1 LFYTDTCNN
10 SGTDIV
16 AETILDPLWIE
27 HGYGTRF
34 QGFQNLMRHR
44 IRDVLLVSS
53 LYDLY
58 LFEEDGRFDELIS
71 AEYQKLNLSH
81 SPELTRVSSGKEAIV
96 LAKEE
101 RRFDLILTTMHVE
114 DMTAVRL
121 AEQAR
126 ETGITIPIVLLAYD
140 SRELK
145 DLRAHN
151 YTDAFDRVFVWQ
163 GDFRLIVSIIKHL
176 EDRMNVDHDTRLVG
190 VQSILFIEDNI
201 HYYSTLL
208 PILYTELLNQSQRLI
223 SEGINLSH
231 KFLRTVARPKI
242 MLCQTYEE
250 AWQFYETYREHIL
263 GVISDIDFPREGK
276 PDHGAG
282 IRFAK
287 AARSRNPELPIL
299 LQSLTSDYET
309 QAKDLKVSFMTKGSP
324 NPALHLRQFMTEYFS
339 FGDFVFRTPEGYEVG
354 RAADLKSLRE
364 QLEYVPDES
373 IRFHAERNHF
383 SNWLKARTEFWLAH
397 KVRPRKVSD
406 FPTVAD
412 LRRDLIAS
420 LGAYT
425 RLQQRGLIT
434 DFKKDSF
441 DPDTSFARIGGGSLG
456 GKARGLGFVNTLI
469 NNYDVRRQ
477 FEGIQIA
484 VPPAV
489 VIGTDLFDRFLDENN
504 LRKFALECTDNAEI
518 TRRFIET
525 GIFPEDLLGDLA
537 SFLHLVREP
546 LAVRSSSMLEDTQYH
561 PFAGVYQT
569 YMIPNNH
576 PDPFVRLGQLVTAIK
591 RVYASTFYNAAKDYF
606 KVTDY
611 RLEEE
616 KMAVIVQRM
625 AGAPHGTRFY
635 PDFSGVAKSYNYYP
649 VPPQKPLDGI
659 VSVALGLGKTIV
671 DGGITVRFCPKYPN
685 HLLQFFSARE
695 ALHTSQTE
703 FFALDLSSGPGSPEE
718 TRDVQVRTFD
728 LDAAEEDGSLQFL
741 ASTYSPENDALYDG
755 LSRRGPRVVSF
766 APILRNKILPLPT
779 ILELLT
785 DMGSWGMGSP
795 VEMEFAVT
803 MSERRGLPRDF
814 ALLQLRPLGLSK
826 DTDPLE
832 MEEVSSD
839 KLICRSTQVLGHGVS
854 NDLYDIV
861 VVDMDRFNRAKSKD
875 ASYEVMHFNEK
886 LLAEKRPYLL
896 IGVGRWGSLDP
907 WLGIPVKWDQISGA
921 KVIVEAGFKDMEVDP
936 SQGSHFFHNIT
947 SFRISYF
954 TVNSTTQ
961 DGFVDWVWLR
971 SIQSVEE
978 KQFVRHIRMEKPI
991 VAKVD
996 GHRNRG
1002 IILKPE

>member
-1 LFYTDTCNN
+1 MT
-10 SGTDIV
+10 
-16 AETILDPLWIE
+16 ERHLDPLWIE

-71 AEYQKLNLSH
+71 NEYQSLSLSH

-114 DMTAVRL
+114 DMTAVQL
-121 AEQAR
+121 AQRAR
-126 ETGITIPIVLLAYD
+126 DEGVQIPIVLLAYD
-140 SRELK
+140 NRELK
-145 DLRAHN
+145 DLKAQN
-151 YTDAFDRVFVWQ
+151 YTAAFDRVFVWQ

-208 PILYTELLNQSQRLI
+208 PILYTELLSQSQRLL

-231 KFLRTVARPKI
+231 KFLKTVARPKI
-242 MLCQTYEE
+242 LFCGTYEE
-250 AWQFYETYREHIL
+250 AWHYYETYREHIL
-263 GVISDIDFPREGK
+263 GIISDIDFPREGK

-287 AARSRNPELPIL
+287 AVRSENPELPIM
-299 LQSLTSDYET
+299 LQSLTSDYEAE
-309 QAKDLKVSFMTKGSP
+309 AKALSLSFMPKDSSS
-324 NPALHLRQFMTEYFS
+324 PALQLRQFMTEYFS
-339 FGDFVFRTPEGYEVG
+339 FGDFIFRTPDGREVG
-354 RAADLKSLRE
+354 RASDLKSLRE
-364 QLEYVPDES
+364 QLQFVPDES

-397 KVRPRKVSD
+397 KLRPRKVSD
-406 FPTVAD
+406 FPTVGG
-412 LRRDLIAS
+412 LRNDLISS

-434 DFKKDSF
+434 DFNKDSF
-441 DPDTSFARIGGGSLG
+441 DPETSFARIGGGSLG
-456 GKARGLGFVNTLI
+456 GKARGLGFLNTLI
-469 NNYDVRRQ
+469 NNYDVRRR
-477 FEGIQIA
+477 FDGVQIA

-489 VIGTDLFDRFLDENN
+489 VLGADLFDRFLDENN
-504 LRKFALECTDNAEI
+504 LRKFAMESNDDIEI
-518 TRRFIET
+518 TRRFLN
-525 GIFPEDLLGDLA
+525 GVFPEDILGDLA
-537 SFLHLVREP
+537 SFLHLIRVP
-546 LAVRSSSMLEDTQYH
+546 LAVRSSSMLEDSQYH

-569 YMIPNNH
+569 YMIPNDH
-576 PDPFVRLGQLVTAIK
+576 RDPFVRLGQLVTTIK
-591 RVYASTFYNAAKDYF
+591 RVYASTFYQCAKDYF

-616 KMAVIVQRM
+616 KMAVIVQKM
-625 AGAPHGTRFY
+625 VGEQHGTRFY
-635 PDFSGVAKSYNYYP
+635 PDFAGVAKSYNFYP
-649 VPPQKPLDGI
+649 VPPQKQLDGI

-685 HLLQFFSARE
+685 HLLQFFSASE
-695 ALHTSQTE
+695 AIVNNQNR
-703 FFALDLSSGPGSPEE
+703 FFALDLNDSPS
-718 TRDVQVRTFD
+718 Q
-728 LDAAEEDGSLQFL
+728 AAETQDMLVKSFSLDEAEADGTLQPL

-755 LSRRGPRVVSF
+755 TSRVGLRVVTF
-766 APILRNKILPLPT
+766 APILRDKIFPLPN
-779 ILELLT
+779 IIELLM
-785 DMGSWGMGSP
+785 DMGSWGMGAP

-803 MSERRGLPRDF
+803 MSIPPRERKEF

-826 DTDPLE
+826 DADPLE
-832 MEEVSSD
+832 IEDVSRD
-839 KLICRSTQVLGHGVS
+839 RLICRSNQVLGHGIT
-854 NDLYDIV
+854 NDIHDIV
-861 VVDMDRFNRAKSKD
+861 FVDMERFERAKSRD
-875 ASYEVMHFNEK
+875 AAFQVMQFNEM
-886 LLAEKRPYLL
+886 LVAQHRPYLL

-921 KVIVEAGFKDMEVDP
+921 RVIVEAGFKDMEVDP

-954 TVNSTTQ
+954 TVNSMTQ
-961 DGFVDWVWLR
+961 DGFVNWEWLR
-971 SIQSVEE
+971 QNPVVEE
-978 KQFVRHIRMEKPI
+978 KGFVRHIRLDQPI
-991 VAKVD
+991 MTKVD
-996 GHRNRG
+996 GHRNKG

>member
-1 LFYTDTCNN
+1 M
-10 SGTDIV
+10 
-16 AETILDPLWIE
+16 AEKHLDPLWIE

-71 AEYQKLNLSH
+71 NEYQHLNLSH

-101 RRFDLILTTMHVE
+101 RRFDLILTTLHIE
-114 DMTAVRL
+114 DMNAVQL
-121 AEQAR
+121 AQQAR
-126 ETGITIPIVLLAYD
+126 EAGIQIPIVLLAYD
-140 SRELK
+140 SRELR
-145 DLRAHN
+145 DLKAHN
-151 YTDAFDRVFVWQ
+151 YTAAFDRVFVWQ
-163 GDFRLIVSIIKHL
+163 GEFRLIVSIIKHL

-201 HYYSTLL
+201 SYYSTVL
-208 PILYTELLNQSQRLI
+208 PVLYTELLNQSQRLI

-242 MLCQTYEE
+242 LLCQNYEE
-250 AWQFYETYREHIL
+250 AWNYYEMYREHIL
-263 GVISDIDFPREGK
+263 GVISDIDFPRNGK

-282 IRFAK
+282 LRFAK
-287 AARSRNPELPIL
+287 AVRRYNPELPIM
-299 LQSLTSDYET
+299 LQSLTSEYERE
-309 QAKDLKVSFMTKGSP
+309 ARKLNISFMPKDSQNVGIQ
-324 NPALHLRQFMTEYFS
+324 LRQFMTEYFS
-339 FGDFVFRTPEGYEVG
+339 FGDFIFRTPDGHEVG
-354 RAADLKSLRE
+354 RASDLKSLRE
-364 QLEYVPDES
+364 QLQYVPEES

-397 KVRPRKVSD
+397 KLRPRKVSD
-406 FPTVAD
+406 FPTVGE
-412 LRRDLIAS
+412 LRDDLISS

-434 DFKKDSF
+434 EFKKDSF
-441 DPDTSFARIGGGSLG
+441 DPETSFARIGGGSLG
-456 GKARGLGFVNTLI
+456 GKARGLGFLNMLVS
-469 NNYDVRRQ
+469 NYDVRRQ
-477 FEGIQIA
+477 FEGVQIA

-489 VIGTDLFDRFLDENN
+489 VLGTDLFDRFLDESN
-504 LRKFALECTDNAEI
+504 LRQFALECTDDVEI
-518 TRRFIET
+518 TSKFLET

-537 SFLHLVREP
+537 AFLHLVREP
-546 LAVRSSSMLEDTQYH
+546 LAVRSSSMLEDSQYH
-561 PFAGVYQT
+561 PFAGVYET

-576 PDPFVRLGQLVTAIK
+576 PDPFVRLGQLITTIK
-591 RVYASTFYNAAKDYF
+591 RVYASTFYQCAKDYF

-616 KMAVIVQRM
+616 KMAVIVQKM
-625 AGAPHGTRFY
+625 VGARHGTRFY
-635 PDFSGVAKSYNYYP
+635 PDFAGVAKSYNFYP

-671 DGGITVRFCPKYPN
+671 DGGITVRFCPKYPD
-685 HLLQFFSARE
+685 HLLQFFSTGE
-695 ALHTSQTE
+695 ALRNNQSR
-703 FFALDLSSGPGSPEE
+703 FFALDLNELPTKAAE
-718 TRDVQVRTFD
+718 TKDMLVKSFD
-728 LDAAEEDGSLQFL
+728 LGDAEEDGTLHHV

-755 LSRRGPRVVSF
+755 TSRSGVRVVTF
-766 APILRNKILPLPT
+766 APILRNKIFPLPR
-779 ILELLT
+779 ILDLLT
-785 DMGSWGMGSP
+785 DMGSWGMGAP
-795 VEMEFAVT
+795 IAMEFAVT
-803 MSERRGLPRDF
+803 MSVSPGQPKEF
-814 ALLQLRPLGLSK
+814 ALLQLRPLGFTRE
-826 DTDPLE
+826 TDPLE
-832 MEEVSSD
+832 IEDVPNEA
-839 KLICRSTQVLGHGVS
+839 LLCRSSQVLGHGIS
-854 NDLYDIV
+854 PEIHDIV
-861 VVDMDRFNRAKSKD
+861 YVDVERFERAKSRE
-875 ASYEVMHFNEK
+875 AAHEVMQFNEK
-886 LLAEKRPYLL
+886 LLAGQRPYLL

-961 DGFVDWVWLR
+961 DGFLDWQWLR
-971 SIQSVEE
+971 SMPSSEE
-978 KQFVRHIRMEKPI
+978 KKFVHHIRLDKP
-991 VAKVD
+991 VLAKVD
-996 GHRNRG
+996 GHRNKG